1 MSRCSAAPMNWR
13 PAYAMFGVVRERHG
27 PTHNDF
33 ACPYGHFPTK
43 EGQVGGPR
51 LRHRQAVRSG
61 WPRRWAGRNWLR
73 PACMASRRPDW
84 RTVHDVNE
92 IVRDWCGS
100 LTREEVLKRCYAT
113 GAPAGP
119 LNNIADIFGDRQFH
133 ARRNLVSI
141 DVEDLGETVI
151 VPSVI
156 PRLSETPGQ
165 ILGAISVPSSE
176 SIPRRCLIAEKA
188 GKTGSMVFVT
198 VKHQVKSARG
208 VAVTEEQDI
217 VYLAKPT
224 AFNPPPPT
232 ALPAAVAWREA
243 YPVDPV
249 LLFRF
254 SALTFNAHKI
264 HYDRRY
270 AADEEKYPG
279 LVVHGPLQALLL
291 LESAKRHHPGQKP
304 ASYTFRGMRPMFD
317 FDRISL
323 CGQPKADQSCD
334 LYTANGD
341 DAIGMQAT
349 VSWRE

>member
-1 MSRCSAAPMNWR
+1 MSEINLQDWLGKTESLADRVYPT
-13 PAYAMFGVVRERHG
+13 PAKALAR
-27 PTHNDF
+27 TLDDQDF
-33 ACPYGHFPTK
+33 EPG
-43 EGQVGGPR
+43 EGQPLPELWYWLYFLPMAAASQIDGDGHPKRGGFLPPVA
-51 LRHRQAVRSG
+51 LE
-61 WPRRWAGRNWLR
+61 RRMWAG
-73 PACMASRRPDW
+73 SRIRF
-84 RTVHDVNE
+84 HDDLLIGEAITKDAE
-92 IVRDWCGS
+92 II
-100 LTREEVLKRCYAT
+100 K
-113 GAPAGP
+113 
-119 LNNIADIFGDRQFH
+119 
-133 ARRNLVSI
+133 
-141 DVEDLGETVI
+141 
-151 VPSVI
+151 
-156 PRLSETPGQ
+156 
-165 ILGAISVPSSE
+165 
-176 SIPRRCLIAEKA
+176 IAEKA